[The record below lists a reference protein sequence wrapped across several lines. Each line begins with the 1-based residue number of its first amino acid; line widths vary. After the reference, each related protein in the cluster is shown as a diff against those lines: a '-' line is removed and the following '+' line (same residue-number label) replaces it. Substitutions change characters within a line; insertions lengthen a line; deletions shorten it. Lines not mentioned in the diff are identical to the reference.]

1 MSYPSTTH
9 SLKALARDSLKLVRK
24 AAAKKP
30 IIFLYDNI
38 NRKVTHRHQRKDNQD
53 YFENATTGTIVI
65 GKHLGEDEPDHA
77 PTKPSIMDITI
88 DARDSRYYRR
98 VTMSLFVRNIDSVH
112 NSPFQSRYRIPD
124 IKVLDLERTKAYEL
138 PAMDIDQASIEGNL
152 RIIDQMRRVLK
163 MTKAS
168 FKNMKMIVAGDQ
180 LTISRVQGIQKRS
193 VCEATYFDLMRWAIP
208 VLQLFHMQMILCST
222 ILKTHFGHISQP
234 GSLSFFI
241 PLLGRRQLNKDMP
254 SYYVADDFLR
264 VVFDAMTARM
274 WNSKNSAYSGPTP
287 MKEGVFQKE
296 ISTIVDQLLVKS
308 TTLFSTTSTTNA
320 NAILFLRDMTVYIE
334 FCTAIKAG
342 DVGRIELI
350 LKRITIMLN
359 TGDHKNYGL
368 ELLRFTYNA
377 RHVWSST
384 RKEAIF
390 SSLLMNT
397 KGQRNH
403 WIPGDLYQE
412 HNNLLT
418 KQTHATIGNKWSTM
432 SYITPNIRLFHEV
445 ASKVDKEFKLAINSI
460 YHRPPSR
467 AKDCSYVLRS
477 LEEHDILG
485 IDLNPE
491 HHQRHPYTTQRSQ
504 DLMTKGMEELV
515 HGGYLKF
522 IDRMNDERME
532 EELALDRNLDE
543 LMKELDEEVM
553 DADTFLDENFS
564 RKSSL

>member
-1 MSYPSTTH
+1 M
-9 SLKALARDSLKLVRK
+9 K
-24 AAAKKP
+24 
-30 IIFLYDNI
+30 
-38 NRKVTHRHQRKDNQD
+38 
-53 YFENATTGTIVI
+53 
-65 GKHLGEDEPDHA
+65 
-77 PTKPSIMDITI
+77 KPSIMDIAI
-88 DARDSRYYRR
+88 DAKDSKYYRQ
-98 VTMSLFVRNIDSVH
+98 VTLSLFVKNIKSIH
-112 NSPFQSRYRIPD
+112 NSPFQTKFSIPD
-124 IKVLDLERTKAYEL
+124 IALLKLKRTRAYEL
-138 PAMDIDQASIEGNL
+138 AAMDIDQASIQGNL
-152 RIIDQMRRVLK
+152 QILDHMRRVLNK
-163 MTKAS
+163 TKAS
-168 FKNMKMIVAGDQ
+168 FRNLKMIIAGDQ
-180 LTISRVQGIQKRS
+180 LTISRIQGIQERS

-234 GSLSFFI
+234 GSLSYYI

-264 VVFDAMTARM
+264 VVFDSMTTRM
-274 WNSKNSAYSGPTP
+274 WNSKTSAFPGPTP
-287 MKEGVFQKE
+287 MKEDAFEKE
-296 ISTIVDQLLVKS
+296 INAIIDQLLVKS

-350 LKRITIMLN
+350 MKRITLMLN

-368 ELLRFTYNA
+368 ELLRFMYNS

-384 RKEAIF
+384 RKTAIF

-397 KGQRNH
+397 SGHHNH
-403 WIPGDLYQE
+403 WIPSDLYQE

-432 SYITPNIRLFHEV
+432 NYITPNIRLFHEV
-445 ASKVDKEFKLAINSI
+445 ASKINKEFKLTTNST
-460 YHRPPSR
+460 YHRSSSR
-467 AKDCSYVLRS
+467 DKDSRYVLRS

-491 HHQRHPYTTQRSQ
+491 QHQRHPYTTQYSA
-504 DLMTKGMEELV
+504 DLMTTGMEELV

-522 IDRMNDERME
+522 IRRMNDERLE

-553 DADTFLDENFS
+553 HAGTFLHEQFS
-564 RKSSL
+564 DNSSR